1 MYADYEEKYGL
12 LNHMFEI
19 YDRMVANVQ
28 ESDKLDAYNLY
39 IAKVAEHL
47 GVTKTRPIF
56 ENALQNFEEEEM
68 V

>member
-19 YDRMVANVQ
+19 YDRMVANIP
-28 ESDKLDAYNLY
+28 ESDRLDAYNLY
-39 IAKVAEHL
+39 ISKVAEHL

-56 ENALQNFEEEEM
+56 EVTYSLFKKIYR
-68 V
+68 